1 MLISWPVLGWLGNF
15 MKPNGFPLQIGTS
28 IAQKDPDELVDKLV
42 SFVLHV
48 RRLSQ
53 KYQYQASDIIAMDEK
68 PTWSDMVS
76 DTTVDTTGTVTVTV

>member
-1 MLISWPVLGWLGNF
+1 MTQMLISWPVLGWLGNF

-48 RRLSQ
+48 RSLS
-53 KYQYQASDIIAMDEK
+53 
-68 PTWSDMVS
+68 
-76 DTTVDTTGTVTVTV
+76 